1 MIKYTFNESLADD
14 NNRKNAFR
22 QAVEMWRAAWIN
34 RKMIGNPWRPPYF
47 ACRAF
52 VFQPH
57 SKPVGSSSWFYMF
70 LWCFNF
76 IEILVWFTCAFQQ
89 AEEKE
94 VTSAMYIH
102 YYTLKTLWTQF
113 ARLGRLGRLQFFFS
127 TSCHVLPICR
137 CPEDT
142 TCVNFVEEEN
152 PSRRIEQFMKQRC
165 LDDLIFGYLWCLKWP
180 KESERHLNII

>member
-34 RKMIGNPWRPPYF
+34 RKMIGNPWTPPYF
-47 ACRAF
+47 ACHAF

-113 ARLGRLGRLQFFFS
+113 ARLGRLGRLQFFFQ
-127 TSCHVLPICR
+127 HVLPCFADLSLPWGYHVRQLCR
-137 CPEDT
+137 
-142 TCVNFVEEEN
+142 
-152 PSRRIEQFMKQRC
+152 RREPLKAHWTIHEAEMFRW
-165 LDDLIFGYLWCLKWP
+165 LDLWISLVP
-180 KESERHLNII
+180 KVA

>member
-34 RKMIGNPWRPPYF
+34 RKMIGNPWSPPYF
-47 ACRAF
+47 ACDAF

-94 VTSAMYIH
+94 ATCAMYIH
-102 YYTLKTLWTQF
+102 SRLYGFNSVDSVDFSLK
-113 ARLGRLGRLQFFFS
+113 
-127 TSCHVLPICR
+127 HVLPCFAAFSLPFWGYHVRQLCR
-137 CPEDT
+137 
-142 TCVNFVEEEN
+142 
-152 PSRRIEQFMKQRC
+152 RREPLKAHWTIHEAEMFRW
-165 LDDLIFGYLWCLKWP
+165 LDLWISLVP
-180 KESERHLNII
+180 KESERH